1 MSELEDA
8 IVLAPGLLC
17 TPHAKVTH
25 GLLRRS
31 DRFAICGVIDAD
43 NAGRDAG
50 QLLDG
55 QVRGVPVFAS
65 LDEALANLDRRPR
78 WCIVGIATHAG
89 RLTDQLRELLLLAA
103 ERGMGIVN
111 GLHDSASDDP
121 AIRAACETSGG
132 EIVDLRKPRPIE
144 QLRFW
149 NGDIRHVKAP
159 RIAVLGSDCALGKR
173 TTTRM
178 LTDALNDLEI
188 RTEMI
193 FTGQTGWMQG
203 GRYGFVLDST
213 PNDFVSGELEHA
225 VISCDNEVG
234 PDLMLLEGQSSLR
247 NPSGPCGAELLL
259 SAQARGAILQH
270 APARE
275 LFEGYEKEGF
285 AIPTIE
291 SEIELIGYYGA
302 KVLAVT
308 LNGENLTDAELRA
321 TQREYEA
328 RLDIPVTCPLLDG
341 ASDLI
346 APVRLFMRE
355 CKR

>member
-1 MSELEDA
+1 MNELEDA
-8 IVLAPGLLC
+8 IVLAPGQLC
-17 TPHAKVTH
+17 SPHAKVTH

-31 DRFAICGVIDAD
+31 DRFAIRCVVDAG

-50 QLLDG
+50 ELLDG
-55 QVRGVPVFAS
+55 QARGVPVFAS

-89 RLTDQLRELLLLAA
+89 RLTDQLREMLLLTA
-103 ERGMGIVN
+103 ERGIGIVN
-111 GLHDSASDDP
+111 GLHDAASEDP
-121 AIRAACETSGG
+121 SIRAASEANGG
-132 EIVDLRKPRPIE
+132 EIIDLRKPRPVG

-149 NGDIRHVKAP
+149 NGNIRHVKAP

-178 LTDALNDLEI
+178 LTDALNEIGI

-193 FTGQTGWMQG
+193 YTGQTGWMQG

-225 VISCDNEVG
+225 VVSCDNEVG

-247 NPSGPCGAELLL
+247 NPSGPCGSELLL

-270 APARE
+270 APTRE
-275 LFEGYEKEGF
+275 AFEGYEEEGF
-285 AIPTIE
+285 AIPTLE
-291 SEIELIGYYGA
+291 SEIDLIGYYGA

-308 LNGENLTDAELRA
+308 LNGENLSDAELREM
-321 TQREYEA
+321 QREYEA
-328 RLDIPVTCPLLDG
+328 RLDIPVSCPLLDG